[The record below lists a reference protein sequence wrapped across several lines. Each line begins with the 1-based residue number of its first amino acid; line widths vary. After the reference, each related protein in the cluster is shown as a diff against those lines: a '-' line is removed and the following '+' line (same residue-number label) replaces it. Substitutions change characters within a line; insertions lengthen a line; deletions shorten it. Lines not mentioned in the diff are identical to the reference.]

1 MATNLP
7 ITSKNDSAE
16 ATKLFFDTYGQ
27 APLEFNSVDVDA
39 AVNFFSKRGFAED
52 AALSVST
59 VILKQ
64 AKLENIP
71 VTQILDSLS
80 GFQEIQISA
89 LVSEILNN
97 NRVPTSILGFK
108 TTVDNRNIVRN
119 ILA

>member
-7 ITSKNDSAE
+7 QVTRQDSAE
-16 ATKLFFDTYGQ
+16 FTKLFFDTYGQ
-27 APLEFNSVDVDA
+27 APLEFNAVDVDA
-39 AVNFFSKRGFAED
+39 TINFFIKRGFAED

-64 AKLENIP
+64 AKLDGTP
-71 VTQILDSLS
+71 VTQILDSLT
-80 GFQEIQISA
+80 GFEEIQISA

-108 TTVDNRNIVRN
+108 TTVDNRNIIRN

>member
-7 ITSKNDSAE
+7 RPVKEDSAE
-16 ATKLFFDTYGQ
+16 FTKLFFDTYGQ

-39 AVNFFSKRGFAED
+39 CINFFVKRGFDQD
-52 AALSVST
+52 AALSVAT

-64 AKLENIP
+64 AKLEATP
-71 VTQILDSLS
+71 VGQILDSLT

-97 NRVPTSILGFK
+97 NRVPTSALGFK
-108 TTVDNRNIVRN
+108 TVVDNRNIVRN
-119 ILA
+119 ILV